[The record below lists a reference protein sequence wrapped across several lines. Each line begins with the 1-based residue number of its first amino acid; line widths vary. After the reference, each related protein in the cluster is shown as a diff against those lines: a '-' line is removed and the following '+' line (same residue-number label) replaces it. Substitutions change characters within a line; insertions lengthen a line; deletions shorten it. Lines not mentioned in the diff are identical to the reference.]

1 MVTAARRERQ
11 RREVRQ
17 GILDA
22 ARAIAARDGWQA
34 VTVRR
39 LAEHV
44 EYSPPII
51 YQHFASKEAVLIEL
65 VREGFRTL
73 RTALDVAR
81 EGAGGPEAAL
91 LRMCRA
97 YWAFA
102 WDAPDLYQ
110 VMYGLGGVPFGVA
123 ATWEEGSRIGEAA
136 APVVAAFPGA
146 NGPPGPEETETRVL
160 GLWAALHG
168 LVALAMAGRIAGG
181 REGGAPLVDR
191 AVRDAIAAW
200 SAQAAQDRGS

>member
-1 MVTAARRERQ
+1 MVTKARRERQ

-44 EYSPPII
+44 EYSPPVI
-51 YQHFASKEAVLIEL
+51 YQHFASKDEVLLEL

-73 RTALDVAR
+73 RAALDAAG
-81 EGAGGPEAAL
+81 EGAGPPEDVL
-91 LRMCRA
+91 LRMAHA

-102 WDAPDLYQ
+102 WDSPDLYQ

-123 ATWEEGSRIGEAA
+123 ATWEDGNRIGEAV
-136 APVVAAFPGA
+136 APVVAEILGA
-146 NGPPGPEETETRVL
+146 AHPTNPEEITTRVL
-160 GLWAALHG
+160 GLWAAMHG
-168 LVALAMAGRIAGG
+168 LVALGMAGRIEGG
-181 REGGAPLVDR
+181 REGSIPLVEQT
-191 AVRDAIAAW
+191 VRDAITAW
-200 SAQAAQDRGS
+200 TS